1 MLPILQRTLLFI
13 VPFTA
18 IFWYI
23 HTQFGSPVSLS
34 TQGGLIG
41 LYSTA
46 AFIFTLIVAFVI
58 QREWEM
64 WANLSVSVRTEIDAV
79 RELWKWSS
87 LTDASLRDAVHAH
100 LESYL
105 RLIVSE
111 WRKGGETKRSDSVD
125 VELDNMRALLV
136 HRTLSLEGLGSQ
148 MRIALNELIRAR
160 NQRLNFSSE
169 HIPGILKRI
178 VILADWLLIILSLF
192 IEMNNVYLDY
202 AFTASIGLLAFALI
216 LVVDDL
222 DNPFRPGTWHLTTE
236 GYETLL
242 NELTEKENQSS

>member
-1 MLPILQRTLLFI
+1 MQ
-13 VPFTA
+13 
-18 IFWYI
+18 
-23 HTQFGSPVSLS
+23 

-64 WANLSVSVRTEIDAV
+64 WANLSVSVRKEIDAV
-79 RELWKWSS
+79 RELWKWSVYAGDS
-87 LTDASLRDAVHAH
+87 LCDEVHQH
-100 LESYL
+100 LKKYL

-111 WRKGGETKRSDSVD
+111 WRKGGETRRSDSVD
-125 VELDNMRALLV
+125 VVLDELRALLV
-136 HRTLSLEGLGSQ
+136 CKISSPEGLSAQ
-148 MRIALNELIRAR
+148 LRTALNRLIHAR
-160 NQRLNFSSE
+160 DQRLNFSNE

-178 VILADWLLIILSLF
+178 VILADALLIILSLF
-192 IEMNNVYLDY
+192 ITVDNIYLDY
-202 AFTASIGLLAFALI
+202 AFTASIGLLAFALV

-236 GYETLL
+236 GYEMLL
-242 NELTEKENQSS
+242 KELTHKEKSAA